1 MGFSLSEKALL
12 LGAFYPVRYPPPSC
26 GSPIC
31 TAWRRLDLS
40 GHQFSVAAA
49 DALAARGLSQG
60 YLITQI
66 PAGFLIQKYGGKI
79 MLTINM
85 IGTGVCT
92 ALLPAMLQSPK
103 PVLLTWI
110 TLTISGE
117 NQRRNLL

>member
-1 MGFSLSEKALL
+1 MHSILYATH
-12 LGAFYPVRYPPPSC
+12 RYMVLPSARP
-26 GSPIC
+26 GD
-31 TAWRRLDLS
+31 DLS
-40 GHQFSVAAA
+40 GHQFSVAA
-49 DALAARGLSQG
+49 DALTARGLPQG

-79 MLTINM
+79 MLTNNM

-117 NQRRNLL
+117 N